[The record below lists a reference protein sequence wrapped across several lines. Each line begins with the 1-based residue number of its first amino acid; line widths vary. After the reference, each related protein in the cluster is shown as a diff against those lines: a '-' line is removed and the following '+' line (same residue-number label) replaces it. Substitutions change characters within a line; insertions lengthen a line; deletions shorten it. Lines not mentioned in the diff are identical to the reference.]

1 MSGFSKH
8 LQQKLD
14 GKILQWSVI
23 VLFILMEEYWLVR
36 VHVLATL
43 YKYCTTNFAVF
54 YIEITYFNKMVKI
67 LVLINL

>member
-1 MSGFSKH
+1 MSGFSTY

-23 VLFILMEEYWLVR
+23 VLFILMEEYWLVK

-43 YKYCTTNFAVF
+43 R
-54 YIEITYFNKMVKI
+54 
-67 LVLINL
+67 VLPSAA